1 MGRRRNLSS
10 LDIYHS
16 YIYFSHHSLSHI
28 TETPALDLPPLLVH
42 RQHRIL
48 CSLEPSNT
56 RPAGQILT
64 ERTSGMEESTRS
76 CDNRAARPP
85 QPPKVVKKISTA
97 DAGFLNWLKEQEPA
111 VEWDEG
117 KKKRYLAILNARRK
131 EAYEQKLKD
140 YQSKVNQSMGEPLAP
155 EQTSPITAT
164 PINSNPSQATT
175 QTSQ

>member
-1 MGRRRNLSS
+1 MGRRRNPPS
-10 LDIYHS
+10 LDISHS
-16 YIYFSHHSLSHI
+16 YIYLSHLSLLRI

-111 VEWDEG
+111 VEWNEG
-117 KKKRYLAILNARRK
+117 RKKTYLAILNARRK

-140 YQSKVNQSMGEPLAP
+140 HQSNVNQSKGESLSL
-155 EQTSPITAT
+155 EQTSL
-164 PINSNPSQATT
+164 
-175 QTSQ
+175 

>member
-97 DAGFLNWLKEQEPA
+97 DAGFLNWSRSKNLLWNGMKEGRKDIWQYSMH
-111 VEWDEG
+111 EG
-117 KKKRYLAILNARRK
+117 KK
-131 EAYEQKLKD
+131 
-140 YQSKVNQSMGEPLAP
+140 P
-155 EQTSPITAT
+155 TSR
-164 PINSNPSQATT
+164 S
-175 QTSQ
+175 